1 MNDLRDGLGI
11 ERMVRALDWQAQTA
25 AAPGLDGHKRSSVQA
40 LRRRLVTF
48 GVIGVLIILSF
59 LAETVSPTFASA
71 STALM
76 NRVDRALRAD
86 NRLNGATCYVTA
98 PGVIVLHGQ
107 VFDPTDRNLA
117 EVTARGIHGVKQVI
131 NGLTTTT
138 GEWLEQQA
146 RINDTLQLNGFQDVA
161 ARVVGSTAY
170 LSGTVTKEPEKQRA
184 TRVVTSVSNLQVVNM
199 IWANPGSVF

>member
-1 MNDLRDGLGI
+1 MNDLMGGRGI
-11 ERMVRALDWQAQTA
+11 ERVVCALDWQARFAT
-25 AAPGLDGHKRSSVQA
+25 APGLGGHKRSYLQA
-40 LRRRLVTF
+40 IRRSLVTL
-48 GVIGVLIILSF
+48 GVIGLLILSF

-76 NRVDRALRAD
+76 NRVNRALRAD
-86 NRLNGATCYVTA
+86 NRLNGASCYVTA

-107 VFDPTDRNLA
+107 VFDLKDRDLA
-117 EVTARGIHGVKQVI
+117 EVTTRSIHGVKQVI

-146 RINDTLQLNGFQDVA
+146 RINDTLQLNGFQDVS

-170 LSGTVTKEPEKQRA
+170 LSGTVTGESEKQRA

>member
-1 MNDLRDGLGI
+1 MRI
-11 ERMVRALDWQAQTA
+11 I
-25 AAPGLDGHKRSSVQA
+25 
-40 LRRRLVTF
+40 RRQFARL
-48 GVIGVLIILSF
+48 GVIALLMVAFVMQAWAAG
-59 LAETVSPTFASA
+59 
-71 STALM
+71 STGLM
-76 NRVDRALRAD
+76 DRVNRALRAD

-107 VFDPTDRNLA
+107 VFDPQDRNLA
-117 EVTARGIHGVKQVI
+117 EATAYKIRGVKQVI

-146 RINDTLQLNGFQDVA
+146 RINDTLQLNGFTDVS

-170 LSGTVTKEPEKQRA
+170 LSGTVTGPSEKQRA

-199 IWANPGSVF
+199 IWAKPGSVF